1 MTGCDSNAVV
11 GPIEESGSAIKT
23 SSLPEDG
30 SGEANV
36 SVEMTEKSD
45 KITGDDSVDFHVL
58 KVPEDLPLREELENL
73 GEFKDHEPIKLCIS
87 SNLDA
92 SQAIELQF
100 REDDAMVQRLSAVQ
114 YKEPGES
121 TVGPKDEFANDVP
134 LLEYT
139 EVDDGLKPIVEGL
152 PAALSS
158 QESERKEDEASNM
171 SQTCESTPQAAMPR
185 GAELVSDNIGV
196 HSVREHDGNEDDE
209 SDEAI
214 EAANSNV
221 GVDAWK
227 VNLAVPISSESFDA
241 TEAQVNHT
249 SNVIGHGDEHHYKNP
264 SAANVDSS
272 RQEMEV
278 GEVERSDASLAGN
291 SSELALVSSVSHNE
305 TYIQQELVAITESIP
320 LMQTISL
327 REDGDDA
334 HECENAG
341 ARILG
346 SNSQELKSGEEELLD
361 EINTRKLPVPAV
373 TTPAISESHDE
384 GDEVIGVKSHQTH
397 IASEN
402 FSNHTLSNV
411 LEIPSH
417 PKDLVGTQDGV
428 ENVYSSDGKVVG
440 TENVSPFDTSYVPHG
455 GINVL
460 GDATPI
466 SSSCAG
472 LDSTPGTTGNHGEDV
487 LGDGVGILQSAT
499 VEGSCAKE
507 SSHHVS
513 GVPNKSLQADIDDD
527 DATPISSSCAG
538 LDSTP
543 GTTGNH
549 GEDVLG
555 DGVGILQ
562 SATVEGSC
570 AKESS
575 HHVSGVPNKSL
586 QADIDDDDA
595 TPISSSCAGLDSTP
609 GTTELVAITESIPL
623 MQTISLREDGDD
635 AHECENAGARI
646 LGSNS
651 QELKSGEEELL
662 DEINTRKLPVPAV
675 TTPAISESHDEGDE
689 VIGVKS
695 HQTHIAS
702 ENFSNHTLS
711 NVLEIPSHP
720 KDLVGTQDGVEN
732 VYSSD
737 GKVVGTENVSPF
749 DTSYV
754 PHGGINVLGDA
765 TPISSSCAG
774 LDSTPGTTG
783 NHGED
788 VLGDGVG
795 ILQSA
800 TVEGSCAKESSHDVS
815 DVPNKSLQADID
827 DDGVAPAIDTL
838 VDCSSQT
845 DSLEAIWGSISDM
858 EAILSGDSRATTEK
872 QAGSLEPSM
881 PVVQQIDKPE
891 TLDPPSFMKLVEPTI
906 RGVRSEE
913 ASEIQTSKTPAND
926 GSLQGGWFPSVS
938 YGMSES
944 PGRKRNEE
952 IIAKV
957 TNWSTSKQQH
967 TALKSLL
974 GEAHNSS
981 KENPPSPKERDA
993 IPAMKTG

>member
-1 MTGCDSNAVV
+1 MENQVPRKPNSSGHEGHVCHKCGWVYPNPHPSAKHRRSHKRICCTIEGFKHGNADEKTHLDGCVDEKQPVEEQQPHPPIPSVKMGESGSISSARSEDDVFADAATDFGDSLGVGEFSDAVKEPLTMSKKISGDIVSDVNLTLVDAGAGSTVEYHHETTAMASAALDTGTREVTLRENVAASSVVSTEAGIDPKEIGQVETSTVPDLHLKETVEINTSGTLDDDANINKELNPCVYDPEPETLSPGDAPEVYGTVGEKASGETSGLAGVTREMTGCDSNAVV

-472 LDSTPGTTGNHGEDV
+472 LDSTPGTT
-487 LGDGVGILQSAT
+487 
-499 VEGSCAKE
+499 
-507 SSHHVS
+507 
-513 GVPNKSLQADIDDD
+513 
-527 DATPISSSCAG
+527 
-538 LDSTP
+538 
-543 GTTGNH
+543 
-549 GEDVLG
+549 
-555 DGVGILQ
+555 
-562 SATVEGSC
+562 
-570 AKESS
+570 
-575 HHVSGVPNKSL
+575 
-586 QADIDDDDA
+586 
-595 TPISSSCAGLDSTP
+595 
-609 GTTELVAITESIPL
+609 
-623 MQTISLREDGDD
+623 
-635 AHECENAGARI
+635 
-646 LGSNS
+646 
-651 QELKSGEEELL
+651 
-662 DEINTRKLPVPAV
+662 
-675 TTPAISESHDEGDE
+675 
-689 VIGVKS
+689 
-695 HQTHIAS
+695 
-702 ENFSNHTLS
+702 
-711 NVLEIPSHP
+711 
-720 KDLVGTQDGVEN
+720 
-732 VYSSD
+732 
-737 GKVVGTENVSPF
+737 
-749 DTSYV
+749 
-754 PHGGINVLGDA
+754 
-765 TPISSSCAG
+765 
-774 LDSTPGTTG
+774 
-783 NHGED
+783 
-788 VLGDGVG
+788 
-795 ILQSA
+795 
-800 TVEGSCAKESSHDVS
+800 
-815 DVPNKSLQADID
+815 
-827 DDGVAPAIDTL
+827 
-838 VDCSSQT
+838 
-845 DSLEAIWGSISDM
+845 
-858 EAILSGDSRATTEK
+858 
-872 QAGSLEPSM
+872 
-881 PVVQQIDKPE
+881 
-891 TLDPPSFMKLVEPTI
+891 
-906 RGVRSEE
+906 
-913 ASEIQTSKTPAND
+913 
-926 GSLQGGWFPSVS
+926 
-938 YGMSES
+938 
-944 PGRKRNEE
+944 
-952 IIAKV
+952 
-957 TNWSTSKQQH
+957 
-967 TALKSLL
+967 
-974 GEAHNSS
+974 
-981 KENPPSPKERDA
+981 
-993 IPAMKTG
+993 